1 MTESLFSGLR
11 VLDCASWIAGPCAAT
26 MLSDFG
32 ADVIKIEPPGAGD
45 PWRTR
50 GPFPGRDVDYYW
62 QLTSRNKRS
71 LAIDLKHADGIAALH
86 RLVASADVF
95 VTNFPLPVRDRLK
108 LSAEH
113 LMALNPRLIYAS
125 FTAYGEEGEEA
136 AKTGFDSTAYWA
148 RTGLMDQVR
157 AAADTPPARSM
168 PGMGDHP
175 SGTGL
180 YAAIVTALYRREKT
194 GQGSVVKSSLLQNG
208 LWANACAVQTRLF
221 NEHVGHRPLRED
233 APNALANHYQT
244 RDNRWFIMALFNE
257 QRQLR
262 GFLTAIGRPELT
274 DDPRFATD
282 AARKKNARVL
292 TEVLD
297 EVFRSRDLAEWRTVL
312 DGVGVTFGI
321 AATVDE
327 ALTDPQMQA
336 CGALVPF
343 ADGKGLT
350 VSAPFHV
357 EGVEKI
363 APQRAPGLGQN
374 TDDVLAQAGYSADDI
389 GRMRSAGVVA

>member
-1 MTESLFSGLR
+1 MTESLFTGLR
-11 VLDCASWIAGPCAAT
+11 VIDCASWIAGPCAAT

-45 PWRTR
+45 PWRGR
-50 GPFPGRDVDYYW
+50 GPIPGRDVDYYW

-71 LAIDLKHADGIAALH
+71 LAVDLKHADGIAALH
-86 RLVASADVF
+86 RLVAGADVF
-95 VTNFPLPVRDRLK
+95 ITNFPLPVRDRLK
-108 LSAEH
+108 LSADH
-113 LMALNPRLIYAS
+113 LTALNPRLIYAS

-157 AAADTPPARSM
+157 ASATTPPSRSM

-180 YAAIVTALYRREKT
+180 YSAIVTALYRREKT
-194 GQGSVVKSSLLQNG
+194 GRGGVVKSSLLQNG

-221 NEHVGHRPLRED
+221 GEQVGHRPLRED
-233 APNALANHYQT
+233 APNALANHYQS
-244 RDNRWFIMALFNE
+244 RDGRWFIMALFNE
-257 QRQLR
+257 QRQLK
-262 GFLTAIGRPELT
+262 GFLTAIGRPELA

-282 AARKKNARVL
+282 AARKQNAKLL
-292 TEVLD
+292 TTVLD
-297 EVFRSRDLAEWRTVL
+297 EVFASRDLAEWRTVL

-321 AATVDE
+321 VGTVDE
-327 ALTDPQMQA
+327 ALDDPQMRA

-343 ADGKGLT
+343 ADGKQLT
-350 VSAPFHV
+350 VSTPFHID
-357 EGVEKI
+357 GVDKV
-363 APQRAPGLGQN
+363 APRRAPDLGQHSAE
-374 TDDVLAQAGYSADDI
+374 VLAQAGYSADDI
-389 GRMRSAGVVA
+389 GRMKSSGIIG

>member
-1 MTESLFSGLR
+1 MTDSLFSGLR
-11 VLDCASWIAGPCAAT
+11 VIDCASWIAGPCAAT
-26 MLSDFG
+26 MMSDFG
-32 ADVIKIEPPGAGD
+32 AEVIKIEPPGVGD
-45 PWRTR
+45 PWRSR
-50 GPFPGRDVDYYW
+50 GPIPGRDVDYYW
-62 QLTSRNKRS
+62 QLTSRNKLS
-71 LAIDLKHADGIAALH
+71 LAIDLKHPDGIAALH

-95 VTNFPLPVRDRLK
+95 VTNFPLPVRDRLQ
-108 LSAEH
+108 LSAAQ
-113 LMALNPRLIYAS
+113 LTALNPRLIYAS

-157 AAADTPPARSM
+157 AEATTPPARSM

-180 YAAIVTALYRREKT
+180 YAAIITALYRREKT

-208 LWANACAVQTRLF
+208 LWANGCAVQTRLF
-221 NEHVGHRPLRED
+221 GEHVGHRPTREE

-244 RDNRWFIMALFNE
+244 RDGRWFIMALFNE

-282 AARKKNARVL
+282 AARKKNANALR
-292 TEVLD
+292 EILD
-297 EVFRSRDLAEWRTVL
+297 DVFRTRDLAEWRTIL

-321 AATVDE
+321 VGTVDE
-327 ALTDPQMQA
+327 VLEDPQMQA

-343 ADGKGLT
+343 ADGQGLT
-350 VSAPFHV
+350 ISTPFHV

-363 APQRAPGLGQN
+363 APLRAPGLGQH
-374 TDDVLAQAGYSADDI
+374 TDDVLRKAGYSADEI
-389 GRMRSAGVVA
+389 GRMRAAGAVA